1 MDADG
6 QIGLDML
13 NPYFGNVRG
22 AYLIGEA
29 AHVFANALAD
39 AMPTRVSGTLDQ
51 AVADAAMQ
59 AKSDHLE
66 APVVLLSPACASF
79 DQYEDFEA
87 RGDAFAAATVDW
99 INADKAVAINAE
111 GAR

>member
-1 MDADG
+1 
-6 QIGLDML
+6 
-13 NPYFGNVRG
+13 
-22 AYLIGEA
+22 
-29 AHVFANALAD
+29 
-39 AMPTRVSGTLDQ
+39 MPTRVSGTLDQ

-99 INADKAVAINAE
+99 INADKAVAIKAE